1 MKNNNKISVHFPH
14 AHKVKILC
22 SLLPSLALIK
32 TWSNKTY
39 FSLKFLVNLP
49 CNSNKQV
56 PNTYKEMLRSQ
67 VFTLKLRRQERKKAD
82 KKKADKKKK
91 KAELLCSLLEFEPR
105 AAVFVIPSLKTTP
118 DPQNYSPLP

>member
-39 FSLKFLVNLP
+39 YSLKFLVNLP

-56 PNTYKEMLRSQ
+56 PKTYKEMLRSQ
-67 VFTLKLRRQERKKAD
+67 VLTLKLRRQERKKSRP
-82 KKKADKKKK
+82 KKSRQK
-91 KAELLCSLLEFEPR
+91 KAELLCSLLKCEPQ
-105 AAVFVIPSLKTTP
+105 AVIPSLKTTP